1 VDSGF
6 SFFFY
11 VIVKFIAY
19 AAWCYAG
26 LRWLRQRDSF
36 RAGLGFGFLRLLL
49 GVFFGVGIF
58 VVGGMMH
65 LEVPTHPVL
74 MYLSIYAPIRYL
86 EWSILFILLITRLQA
101 VPSPPALWKRQAW
114 ILGGIVV
121 SHLADLPLILTS
133 YDGAKG
139 FLPVGRFLC

>member
-11 VIVKFIAY
+11 GIVKYIAD

-26 LRWLRQRDSF
+26 LRWLRQRNSF
-36 RAGLGFGFLRLLL
+36 RAALGFGFLRLLL

-86 EWSILFILLITRLQA
+86 EWSMLLILITRLHA
-101 VPSPPALWKRQAW
+101 VPSLPALWKRQAW
-114 ILGGIVV
+114 IFSGILV

>member
-1 VDSGF
+1 MDSGF
-6 SFFFY
+6 NFFFY
-11 VIVKFIAY
+11 LIVKFIAY
-19 AAWCYAG
+19 AAWCRAG
-26 LRWLRQRDSF
+26 LRWLWQRDSF

-65 LEVPTHPVL
+65 LEVPAHPVL
-74 MYLSIYAPIRYL
+74 LYLSIYAPIRYV
-86 EWSILFILLITRLQA
+86 EWSILFILITRLNA
-101 VPSPPALWKRQAW
+101 VPGPSGLWRRQAW